1 MPSSTGWRRRRDE
14 RSSKETPLGD
24 VLAGLLR
31 EPAFARGLAVGKL
44 VAEWQGVVGP
54 RLATETAPVSLDGGT
69 LVVAASTG
77 PWGAQA
83 RFLAEEI
90 RSQANRAL
98 GAHVVR
104 RVQIV
109 VRPDPRKPL

>member
-1 MPSSTGWRRRRDE
+1 MPSSTGWRHRRD
-14 RSSKETPLGD
+14 RRTSRETPLGE
-24 VLAGLLR
+24 VLDGLLR
-31 EPAFARGLAVGKL
+31 ERSFARGVPIGLL
-44 VAEWQGVVGP
+44 TAEWERVVGP
-54 RLATETAPVSLDGGT
+54 RLASETAPVSLDGGT

-90 RSQANRAL
+90 RRQANAAL
-98 GAHVVR
+98 GSEEVQ

-109 VRPDPRKPL
+109 VHPDPRKPL